1 MAAMA
6 KTYKKEL
13 DAQALGM
20 MTWRNKEL
28 TKKTWDKIYE
38 TTDIPMR
45 IISNKNLLLLLIL
58 NNVKTR

>member
-20 MTWRNKEL
+20 MTWRSKEL

-45 IISNKNLLLLLIL
+45 IISK
-58 NNVKTR
+58 K